1 MSEIDKLEFVGR
13 EEHLNRIISLVQEA
27 KTLHVVLVEGRGGI
41 GKTWLLNE
49 LQSRLNKVK
58 IGTSE
63 IIDCDTPVFND
74 AEDLCTQ
81 IAKQLYDT
89 TYPEWLLR
97 LRQLREDENHLS
109 QTAYQEERRQL
120 EKFLVDEINR
130 KSRHQR
136 LVFLIDTVEKLGQ
149 PEVRAEVWEYIGNLC
164 HQLDNAVL
172 IFAGRSSIARQIL
185 EKSFKEDELTY
196 LKLNEFTREDVQTYI
211 LSKEEQLHFTLE
223 KDLVQ
228 KIIVLSG
235 GSPIMIEFGVEY
247 AYREVIPDWLES
259 EDIET
264 IPARLEKTGGFEAEM
279 VRHITQLRTSM
290 DRLTL
295 LLSRIYPLD
304 SYDIA
309 NLLELSIEEAQR
321 LFIDAQSYFFIKPV
335 MGGYQ
340 IALHDI
346 VRDLVEKYVWTDID
360 PDFEWRKQDSRIA
373 AKYFEKKDYEL
384 GPQKRILEV
393 QLYSDDSHKVANI
406 EFLIEELKQ
415 LREFNTTRWLWNALY
430 ADLTIGFETWYKV
443 TNTIRTQA
451 KKISFVNQLLGIVK
465 QFEKDLDPDQK
476 LKLIIFESRIVHA
489 LKDKSTTEHEVR
501 KLEGILS
508 EQSSNSSHKA
518 DIYNV
523 LGMLN
528 TKLHLYDEALKYQQE
543 CLSLVQGNRLSSAIP
558 RVANLVGYLYR
569 QLNNFQEAEKYYKL
583 GWDAAMEVDTPDKGL
598 TQVMAS
604 IQNNLGFLYGQQ
616 KDYVKAEQC
625 FKAAIDMWS
634 SVESEREIADAE
646 IASAAI
652 LVDNGNYI
660 KAKQLLERALSRCD
674 NEENDNRILCRAYFQ
689 LGLNQWFSAEVVD
702 EAVWDVTQVQ
712 WDLNLLS
719 LAQDALDKSL
729 KLAEKYGLEEEL
741 PKILHQTASV
751 YWHIGFQKCDRSLQ
765 EQALKLNDRSYQTSL
780 EYNDMR
786 YAIDS
791 LVGKAEFDYYAKAYE
806 NISDYAR
813 ELSDRFQSYQ
823 NTYQLYFG
831 RILRIEGDVAFQ
843 QENHDLAFAKY
854 AQGIPQ
860 IFQNGGFGPYSI
872 QHELNLLQ
880 KKIERLPIELSKTL
894 IQQLKHQWQDNKAL
908 KEWCD
913 QQMFLTRI
921 RATKQP
927 SSHA

>member
-1 MSEIDKLEFVGR
+1 MSELDKLEFIGR
-13 EEHLNRIISLVQEA
+13 EEHLNRIISLVREPN
-27 KTLHVVLVEGRGGI
+27 LHVVLVEGRGGI
-41 GKTWLLNE
+41 GKTWLLRA
-49 LQSRLNKVK
+49 LQSRLNQVQ

-63 IIDCDTPVFND
+63 IIDCDTPIFND
-74 AEDLCTQ
+74 AEDLYTQ
-81 IAKQLYDT
+81 IAKQLYDY
-89 TYPEWLLR
+89 TYKEWLLR
-97 LRQLREDENHLS
+97 LRQLREDENRLS
-109 QTAYQEERRQL
+109 LTAYQEERKQI

-130 KSRHQR
+130 KSSQQR

-149 PEVRAEVWEYIGNLC
+149 ADVREQVWKYISNLC
-164 HQLDNAVL
+164 HQLENAVFIL
-172 IFAGRSSIARQIL
+172 AGRPSIARQIL
-185 EKSFKEDELTY
+185 EKSFKEEELTY
-196 LKLNEFTREDVQTYI
+196 LELNEFTREDVQTYI
-211 LSKEEQLHFTLE
+211 LSKEEQLHFTLG

-264 IPARLEKTGGFEAEM
+264 IPGRLEKTGGFEAEM

-304 SYDIA
+304 SSDIA
-309 NLLELSIEEAQR
+309 NLLELSTEDAQK
-321 LFIDAQSYFFIKPV
+321 LFLDAQSYFFIKPV
-335 MGGYQ
+335 IGGSQ

-346 VRDLVEKYVWTDID
+346 VRDLVDKYVWPDID
-360 PDFEWRKQDSRIA
+360 PDMEWRKRDSRIA

-384 GPQKRILEV
+384 GPHKRVLEV
-393 QLYSDDSHKVANI
+393 QRYSDDSHKVANI
-406 EFLIEELKQ
+406 EFLIEEVKQ
-415 LREFNTTRWLWNALY
+415 LREFNTTRWLSNALY
-430 ADLTIGFETWYKV
+430 ADPITGFETWYEV
-443 TNTIRTQA
+443 TDRIRSQS
-451 KKISFVNQLLGIVK
+451 KKYSFVEQLLIVAK
-465 QFEKDLDPDQK
+465 QFEKELAPDQRFK
-476 LKLIIFESRIVHA
+476 LVILEAKLVYA
-489 LKDKSTTEHEVR
+489 LEGKIKTENEVR

-508 EQSSNSSHKA
+508 KEASNYSYQA

-528 TKLHLYDEALKYQQE
+528 AKLHLYDKALKYQQE
-543 CLSLVQGNRLSSAIP
+543 CLSLVQSNKLSSAIP

-569 QLNNFQEAEKYYKL
+569 QLNKFNEAEKYYKL

-604 IQNNLGFLYGQQ
+604 IQNNLGFLYGQE
-616 KDYVKAEQC
+616 KDYLKAEQC

-634 SVESEREIADAE
+634 SVESEREIAHAE
-646 IASAAI
+646 IASATI
-652 LVDNGNYI
+652 SVENGNYI
-660 KAKQLLERALSRCD
+660 KAKQLLERALSRCG
-674 NEENDNRILCRAYFQ
+674 NEENDHRILCRAYFQ
-689 LGLNQWFSAEVVD
+689 LGLNQWFSAEVVN
-702 EAVWDVTQVQ
+702 EAVWDVTQVE

-719 LAQDALDKSL
+719 LAQDALEKSL
-729 KLAEKYGLEEEL
+729 KLAEKYGIEEEL
-741 PKILHQTASV
+741 PRILHQTASV
-751 YWHIGFQKCDRSLQ
+751 YWHLGFQKCDRSLQ

-780 EYNDMR
+780 EYNDTR

-806 NISDYAR
+806 HISDYAR
-813 ELSDRFQSYQ
+813 ELSDRFQSYE
-823 NTYQLYFG
+823 NIHQLYFG

-843 QENHDLAFAKY
+843 EANYDFAFKKY
-854 AQGIPQ
+854 AQGIPK
-860 IFQNGGFGPYSI
+860 IFQDGGFGPYSS

-880 KKIERLPIELSKTL
+880 KKIERLGIELSKTL
-894 IQQLKHQWQDNKAL
+894 IQQLKSRWNDQKAL

-927 SSHA
+927 SSHV

>member
-1 MSEIDKLEFVGR
+1 MSELDKLEFVGR
-13 EEHLNRIISLVQEA
+13 EEHLNRIISLVLEPN
-27 KTLHVVLVEGRGGI
+27 LHVVLVEGRGGI
-41 GKTWLLNE
+41 GKTWLLRA
-49 LQSRLNKVK
+49 LQSRLNQVQ

-74 AEDLCTQ
+74 AEDLYTQ
-81 IAKQLYDT
+81 IAKELYDY
-89 TYPEWLLR
+89 TYKEWLLR
-97 LRQLREDENHLS
+97 LRQLREDKNRLS
-109 QTAYQEERRQL
+109 LTAYQEERKQI

-130 KSRHQR
+130 KSSQQR

-149 PEVRAEVWEYIGNLC
+149 ADVREQVWKYISDLC
-164 HQLDNAVL
+164 HQLENAVFIL
-172 IFAGRSSIARQIL
+172 AGRPSIARQIL
-185 EKSFKEDELTY
+185 EKSFKEEELTY
-196 LKLNEFTREDVQTYI
+196 LELNEFTREDVQTYI
-211 LSKEEQLHFTLE
+211 LSKEEQLHFTLG
-223 KDLVQ
+223 KNLVQ

-264 IPARLEKTGGFEAEM
+264 IPDRLEKTGGFEAEM

-304 SYDIA
+304 SSDIA
-309 NLLELSIEEAQR
+309 NLLEISTEDAQR

-335 MGGYQ
+335 MSNTH
-340 IALHDI
+340 ISLHDI
-346 VRDLVEKYVWTDID
+346 VRDLVDKYVWSDID
-360 PDFEWRKQDSRIA
+360 PDMEWRKRDSRIA
-373 AKYFEKKDYEL
+373 AKYFEQKDYEL
-384 GPQKRILEV
+384 GPHKRVLEV
-393 QLYSDDSHKVANI
+393 QRYSDDFHKVANI
-406 EFLIEELKQ
+406 EFLIEEVKQ
-415 LREFNTTRWLWNALY
+415 LREFNTTRWLSNALY
-430 ADLTIGFETWYKV
+430 ADPITGFDTWHEV
-443 TNTIRTQA
+443 TDRIRSQS
-451 KKISFVNQLLGIVK
+451 KKYSFVEQLLIVAK
-465 QFEKDLDPDQK
+465 QFEKELTPDQRFK
-476 LKLIIFESRIVHA
+476 LLILEAKLVYA
-489 LKDKSTTEHEVR
+489 LEGKIKTENEVR
-501 KLEGILS
+501 KLEEILS
-508 EQSSNSSHKA
+508 EQSCNYSYQA

-528 TKLHLYDEALKYQQE
+528 AKLHLYDEALKYQQE
-543 CLSLVQGNRLSSAIP
+543 CLSLVQSNKLSSAIP

-569 QLNNFQEAEKYYKL
+569 QLNKFNEAEKYYKL

-604 IQNNLGFLYGQQ
+604 IQNNLGFLYGQE
-616 KDYVKAEQC
+616 KDYLKAEQC

-634 SVESEREIADAE
+634 SVESEREIAHAE
-646 IASAAI
+646 IASATI
-652 LVDNGNYI
+652 SVENGNYI

-674 NEENDNRILCRAYFQ
+674 NEENDHRILCRAYFQ
-689 LGLNQWFSAEVVD
+689 LGLNQWFSAEVVNQ
-702 EAVWDVTQVQ
+702 AVWDVTQVE

-719 LAQDALDKSL
+719 LAQDALEKSL
-729 KLAEKYGLEEEL
+729 KLAEKYGIEEEL
-741 PKILHQTASV
+741 PRILHQTASV
-751 YWHIGFQKCDRSLQ
+751 YWHLGFQKCDRSLQ

-780 EYNDMR
+780 EYNDTR
-786 YAIDS
+786 YAIES

-806 NISDYAR
+806 HISDYAR
-813 ELSDRFQSYQ
+813 ELSDRFQSYE
-823 NTYQLYFG
+823 NIHQLYFG

-843 QENHDLAFAKY
+843 EANYDFAFGKY
-854 AQGIPQ
+854 ALGIPK
-860 IFQNGGFGPYSI
+860 IFQDGGFGPYSS

-894 IQQLKHQWQDNKAL
+894 IQQLKSQWNDQKAL

-927 SSHA
+927 SSHV

>member
-1 MSEIDKLEFVGR
+1 MMSELDKLEFVGR
-13 EEHLNRIISLVQEA
+13 EEHLNRIISHVQEPN
-27 KTLHVVLVEGRGGI
+27 LHVVLVEGRGGI
-41 GKTWLLNE
+41 GKTWLLHA
-49 LQSRLNKVK
+49 LKSRLNQVQ

-63 IIDCDTPVFND
+63 IIDCDMPVFKD

-81 IAKQLYDT
+81 IAKQLYDS
-89 TYPEWLLR
+89 TYKEWLLR
-97 LRQLREDENHLS
+97 LRQLREDENRLS
-109 QTAYQEERRQL
+109 QTAYEQERRQL

-130 KSRHQR
+130 KSRQQR

-149 PEVRAEVWEYIGNLC
+149 AGLREEVWEHLGNLC

-172 IFAGRSSIARQIL
+172 IFAGRPSIARQIL
-185 EKSFKEDELTY
+185 EKSFKKDELTY
-196 LKLNEFTREDVQTYI
+196 FELNEFTHEDVQTYI
-211 LSKEEQLHFTLE
+211 LCKEEQLHFTLGQE
-223 KDLVQ
+223 LVK
-228 KIIVLSG
+228 KIILLSG

-264 IPARLEKTGGFEAEM
+264 IPSRLEKTGGFEAEM

-295 LLSRIYPLD
+295 LLSHIYPLD
-304 SYDIA
+304 SSDIA
-309 NLLELSIEEAQR
+309 NLLEISPEDAQK
-321 LFIDAQSYFFIKPV
+321 LFLDAQSYFFIKPV

-340 IALHDI
+340 ISLHDI

-360 PDFEWRKQDSRIA
+360 PDEEWRKRDSRIA

-393 QLYSDDSHKVANI
+393 QRHSDNSHQVANI
-406 EFLIEELKQ
+406 EFLIEEVKQ
-415 LREFNTTRWLWNALY
+415 LREFNTNRWLWNALY
-430 ADLTIGFETWYKV
+430 ANPTRGFETWYEV
-443 TNTIRTQA
+443 TDRIRRQA
-451 KKISFVNQLLGIVK
+451 KKFSFVKQLVAIAK
-465 QFEKDLDPDQK
+465 EFEKDLNPDQK

-489 LKDKSTTEHEVR
+489 LKDKSTTVHEVR

-543 CLSLVQGNRLSSAIP
+543 CLSLVQGNNLSSIP
-558 RVANLVGYLYR
+558 GVANLVGYLYR

-634 SVESEREIADAE
+634 SVESDREIANAE
-646 IASAAI
+646 IASATI
-652 LVDNGNYI
+652 SVDNGNYV
-660 KAKQLLERALSRCD
+660 KAKQLLEQALSRCD
-674 NEENDNRILCRAYFQ
+674 NEENDNQILCRAYFE
-689 LGLNQWFSAEVVD
+689 LGLNQWFSAEVVN
-702 EAVWDVTQVQ
+702 EAVWDVTQVE

-719 LAQDALDKSL
+719 LAQDALEKSL

-741 PKILHQTASV
+741 PRILHQAASV
-751 YWHIGFQKCDRSLQ
+751 YWHLGFQKCDRTLQ
-765 EQALKLNDRSYQTSL
+765 DQALKLNDRSYQTSL
-780 EYNDMR
+780 EYNDTR

-806 NISDYAR
+806 HISDYAR
-813 ELSDRFQSYQ
+813 ELSDRFQSYE
-823 NTYQLYFG
+823 NIHPLYFG

-843 QENHDLAFAKY
+843 QANYDFAFSKY
-854 AQGIPQ
+854 AQGIPK
-860 IFQNGGFGPYSI
+860 IFQHGGFGPYSI

-894 IQQLKHQWQDNKAL
+894 IQQLKSQWKDHKAL

>member
-13 EEHLNRIISLVQEA
+13 EEHLNRIITLVQKA
-27 KTLHVVLVEGRGGI
+27 NKLHVVLVEGRGGI

-49 LQSRLNKVK
+49 LQNRLNQVN

-81 IAKQLYDT
+81 IAKQLYEN
-89 TYPEWLLR
+89 TYQEWLLR

-130 KSRHQR
+130 KSKQQR

-149 PEVRAEVWEYIGNLC
+149 AERRTEVWEYIGNLC
-164 HQLDNAVL
+164 QQLDNAVL
-172 IFAGRSSIARQIL
+172 ILAGRPSIARQIL
-185 EKSFKEDELTY
+185 EKSFTEAELTY
-196 LKLNEFTREDVQTYI
+196 LELNEFTHEDVQTYI
-211 LSKEEQLHFTLE
+211 LSKEEQLHFSLG

-247 AYREVIPDWLES
+247 AYREVIPDWLET
-259 EDIET
+259 EDIKT
-264 IPARLEKTGGFEAEM
+264 IPSRLEKTGGFEAEM

-304 SYDIA
+304 SSDIA
-309 NLLELSIEEAQR
+309 NLLELSIEDAKR

-335 MGGYQ
+335 ISGSQ

-346 VRDLVEKYVWTDID
+346 VRDLVNKYVWADID
-360 PDFEWRKQDSRIA
+360 PDFEWRKRDSRIA
-373 AKYFEKKDYEL
+373 AKYFEQKDYDL
-384 GPQKRILEV
+384 SPQKRNLEV
-393 QLYSDDSHKVANI
+393 QRYSDDYHQVANI
-406 EFLIEELKQ
+406 EFLIEEVKQ
-415 LREFNTTRWLWNALY
+415 LREFNTIRWLENALY
-430 ADLTIGFETWYKV
+430 ADSIKGFETWREV
-443 TNTIRTQA
+443 TDRIRRQA
-451 KKISFVNQLLGIVK
+451 KKFSFVKQLVAIAQG
-465 QFEKDLDPDQK
+465 FEKDLSPDQK
-476 LKLIIFESRIVHA
+476 LKLITFESRIDHA
-489 LKDKSTTEHEVR
+489 LKDKNKAEFNVK
-501 KLEGILS
+501 KLEVMLS

-518 DIYNV
+518 DICNV

-543 CLSLVQGNRLSSAIP
+543 CLSLVQSNNLSSAIP
-558 RVANLVGYLYR
+558 GVANQVGYLYR
-569 QLNNFQEAEKYYKL
+569 QLNNFKEAEKYYKL

-604 IQNNLGFLYGQQ
+604 IQNNLGYLYGLQ
-616 KDYVKAEQC
+616 KDSVKAEQC
-625 FKAAIDMWS
+625 FKAAIDMWL
-634 SVESEREIADAE
+634 SVESKREIADAE

-652 LVDNGNYI
+652 SVNEGNYV
-660 KAKQLLERALSRCD
+660 KAKHLLERALSRCD

-689 LGLNQWFSAEVVD
+689 LGLNQWFSAELVN
-702 EAVWDVTQVQ
+702 EAIWDVTQVE

-719 LAQDALDKSL
+719 QAQDALEKSL
-729 KLAEKYGLEEEL
+729 RLAEKYGIEEEL
-741 PKILHQTASV
+741 PGILHQTASV
-751 YWHIGFQKCDRSLQ
+751 YWHLGFQKCDRSLQ
-765 EQALKLNDRSYQTSL
+765 EQALKLNDRSYHTSL
-780 EYNDMR
+780 EYNDRR

-791 LVGKAEFDYYAKAYE
+791 LVGKAEFDYYVKAYQH
-806 NISDYAR
+806 ISDYAR

-831 RILRIEGDVAFQ
+831 RMLRIEGDVAFQ
-843 QENHDLAFAKY
+843 QANYDLAFAKY

-860 IFQNGGFGPYSI
+860 IFQDGGFGPYSI

>member
-1 MSEIDKLEFVGR
+1 MSELKKLEFVGR
-13 EEHLNRIISLVQEA
+13 EEHLNRIISLVREPN
-27 KTLHVVLVEGRGGI
+27 LHVVLVEGRGGI
-41 GKTWLLNE
+41 GKTWLLQA
-49 LQSRLNKVK
+49 LQSRLNQVQ

-74 AEDLCTQ
+74 AEDLYTQ
-81 IAKQLYDT
+81 IAKQLYDS
-89 TYPEWLLR
+89 TYKEWLLR
-97 LRQLREDENHLS
+97 LRQLREDENRLS
-109 QTAYQEERRQL
+109 QTAYEQERRQL

-130 KSRHQR
+130 KSRQQR
-136 LVFLIDTVEKLGQ
+136 LVFLIDTVEKLGR
-149 PEVRAEVWEYIGNLC
+149 PELREEVWEHLGDLC

-172 IFAGRSSIARQIL
+172 ILAGRPSIARQIL
-185 EKSFKEDELTY
+185 ENSFQEDELTY
-196 LKLNEFTREDVQTYI
+196 FELNEFTHEDVQTYI
-211 LSKEEQLHFTLE
+211 LCKEEQLHFTLGQ
-223 KDLVQ
+223 DLVK
-228 KIIVLSG
+228 KIIILSG

-264 IPARLEKTGGFEAEM
+264 LPGRLQKAGGFEAEM
-279 VRHITQLRTSM
+279 VRHITQLQTSM

-304 SYDIA
+304 SSDIA
-309 NLLELSIEEAQR
+309 NLLEISTENAQK

-340 IALHDI
+340 ISLHDI

-360 PDFEWRKQDSRIA
+360 PDQEWRKRDSRIA
-373 AKYFEKKDYEL
+373 AKYFKQKDYQL

-393 QLYSDDSHKVANI
+393 QRSSDDSPKVANI
-406 EFLIEELKQ
+406 EFLIEEVKQ

-430 ADLTIGFETWYKV
+430 ADLTIGFETWYQV

-451 KKISFVNQLLGIVK
+451 KKFSFVNQLLAIAK
-465 QFEKDLDPDQK
+465 QFGKELNPDQK
-476 LKLIIFESRIVHA
+476 LQLVIFESRIVHA
-489 LKDKSTTEHEVR
+489 LKGKSTTEHEVR

-508 EQSSNSSHKA
+508 KQSSNSSHQA

-523 LGMLN
+523 LGILN

-543 CLSLVQGNRLSSAIP
+543 CLSQVQGKKLSSVIP
-558 RVANLVGYLYR
+558 AVANQVGYLHR
-569 QLNNFQEAEKYYKL
+569 RLNNFKEAEKYYKL

-604 IQNNLGFLYGQQ
+604 IQNNLGYLYGLQ

-634 SVESEREIADAE
+634 SVESQREIADAE
-646 IASAAI
+646 IASATI
-652 LVDNGNYI
+652 SVNNGNYV
-660 KAKQLLERALSRCD
+660 KAKQLLERALSRCN

-689 LGLNQWFSAEVVD
+689 LGLNQWFDAEVVN
-702 EAVWDVTQVQ
+702 ETLWDVTQVQ

-719 LAQDALDKSL
+719 LAQDALEKSL
-729 KLAEKYGLEEEL
+729 KLAEKYGIEEEL
-741 PKILHQTASV
+741 PGILRQTASV
-751 YWHIGFQKCDRSLQ
+751 YWHLGFQRCDRSLQ
-765 EQALKLNDRSYQTSL
+765 KQALKLNDRSYQTSL
-780 EYNDMR
+780 EYNDTR

-806 NISDYAR
+806 RISDYAR
-813 ELSDRFQSYQ
+813 ELSDRFQSYK
-823 NTYQLYFG
+823 NIHQLYFG

-843 QENHDLAFAKY
+843 EANYDFAFSKY
-854 AQGIPQ
+854 AQGIPK
-860 IFQNGGFGPYSI
+860 IFQDGGFGPYSS

-894 IQQLKHQWQDNKAL
+894 IQQLKSQWNDHKAL

-927 SSHA
+927 SSHV

>member
-1 MSEIDKLEFVGR
+1 MSELDKLEFIGR
-13 EEHLNRIISLVQEA
+13 EEHLNRIISLVREPN
-27 KTLHVVLVEGRGGI
+27 LHVVLVEGRGGI
-41 GKTWLLNE
+41 GKTWLLRA
-49 LQSRLNKVK
+49 LQSRLNQVQ

-63 IIDCDTPVFND
+63 IIDCDTPIFND
-74 AEDLCTQ
+74 AEDLYTQ
-81 IAKQLYDT
+81 IAKQLYDY
-89 TYPEWLLR
+89 TYKEWLLR
-97 LRQLREDENHLS
+97 LRQLREDENRLS
-109 QTAYQEERRQL
+109 LTAYQEERKQI

-130 KSRHQR
+130 KSSQQR

-149 PEVRAEVWEYIGNLC
+149 ADVREQVWKYISNLC
-164 HQLDNAVL
+164 HQLENAVFIL
-172 IFAGRSSIARQIL
+172 AGRPSIARQIL
-185 EKSFKEDELTY
+185 EKSFKEEELTY
-196 LKLNEFTREDVQTYI
+196 LELNEFTREDVQTYI
-211 LSKEEQLHFTLE
+211 LSKEEQLHFTLG

-264 IPARLEKTGGFEAEM
+264 IPGRLEKTGGFEAEM

-304 SYDIA
+304 SSDIA
-309 NLLELSIEEAQR
+309 NLLELSTEDAQK
-321 LFIDAQSYFFIKPV
+321 LFLDAQSYFFIKPV
-335 MGGYQ
+335 IGGSQ

-346 VRDLVEKYVWTDID
+346 VRDLVDKYVWPDID
-360 PDFEWRKQDSRIA
+360 PDMEWRKRDSRIA

-384 GPQKRILEV
+384 GPHKRVLEV
-393 QLYSDDSHKVANI
+393 QRYSDDSHKVANI
-406 EFLIEELKQ
+406 EFLIEEVKQ
-415 LREFNTTRWLWNALY
+415 LREFNTTRWLSNALY
-430 ADLTIGFETWYKV
+430 ADPITGFETWYEV
-443 TNTIRTQA
+443 TDRIRSQS
-451 KKISFVNQLLGIVK
+451 KKYSFVEQLLIVAK
-465 QFEKDLDPDQK
+465 QFEKELAPDQRFK
-476 LKLIIFESRIVHA
+476 LVILEAKLVYA
-489 LKDKSTTEHEVR
+489 LEGKIKTENEVR

-508 EQSSNSSHKA
+508 KEASNYSYQA

-528 TKLHLYDEALKYQQE
+528 AKLHLYDKALKYQQE
-543 CLSLVQGNRLSSAIP
+543 CLSLVQSNKLSSAIP

-569 QLNNFQEAEKYYKL
+569 QLNKFNEAEKYYKL

-604 IQNNLGFLYGQQ
+604 IQNNLGFLYGQE
-616 KDYVKAEQC
+616 KDYLKAEQC

-634 SVESEREIADAE
+634 SVESEREIAHAE
-646 IASAAI
+646 IASATI
-652 LVDNGNYI
+652 SVENGNYI
-660 KAKQLLERALSRCD
+660 KAKQLLERALSRCG
-674 NEENDNRILCRAYFQ
+674 NEENDHRILCRAYFQ
-689 LGLNQWFSAEVVD
+689 LGLNQWFSAEVVN
-702 EAVWDVTQVQ
+702 EAVWDVTQVE

-719 LAQDALDKSL
+719 LAQDALEKSL
-729 KLAEKYGLEEEL
+729 KLAEKYGIEEEL
-741 PKILHQTASV
+741 PRILHQTASV
-751 YWHIGFQKCDRSLQ
+751 YWHLGFQKCDRSLQ

-780 EYNDMR
+780 EYNDTR

-806 NISDYAR
+806 HISDYAR
-813 ELSDRFQSYQ
+813 ELSDRFQSYE
-823 NTYQLYFG
+823 NIHQLYFG

-843 QENHDLAFAKY
+843 QANYDFAFRKY
-854 AQGIPQ
+854 AQGIPK
-860 IFQNGGFGPYSI
+860 IFQDGGFGPYSS

-894 IQQLKHQWQDNKAL
+894 IQQLKSQWKDHKAL

-927 SSHA
+927 SSHV